1 MAGREGEARRAD
13 RGGMTPPI
21 NLNKARKAKEKAE
34 AEQRAK
40 ENRAKFG
47 RTKAEKKLEA
57 AKAEKQAKLTEGHRR
72 EKPDPKDG

>member
-1 MAGREGEARRAD
+1 
-13 RGGMTPPI
+13 MTAPI

-47 RTKAEKKLEA
+47 RTKAEKKLET

-72 EKPDPKDG
+72 EMPDPKDG

>member
-1 MAGREGEARRAD
+1 
-13 RGGMTPPI
+13 MTTPI

-47 RTKAEKKLEA
+47 RTKGEKKL
-57 AKAEKQAKLTEGHRR
+57 
-72 EKPDPKDG
+72 

>member
-1 MAGREGEARRAD
+1 
-13 RGGMTPPI
+13 MTTPI
-21 NLNKARKAKEKAE
+21 NLNKARKAKEKAD

-57 AKAEKQAKLTEGHRR
+57 AKAEKQAKLTESH
-72 EKPDPKDG
+72 KLSPPDPEDG

>member
-1 MAGREGEARRAD
+1 
-13 RGGMTPPI
+13 MTSPI
-21 NLNKARKAKEKAE
+21 NLNKARKAKEKAG

-40 ENRAKFG
+40 ENRVKFG

-72 EKPDPKDG
+72 ETPNIKHGPKDG

>member
-1 MAGREGEARRAD
+1 
-13 RGGMTPPI
+13 MTTPI

-47 RTKAEKKLEA
+47 RTKAGKKLEA
-57 AKAEKQAKLTEGHRR
+57 AKAEKQAKLTDAHKR
-72 EKPDPKDG
+72 ERPDPKDG